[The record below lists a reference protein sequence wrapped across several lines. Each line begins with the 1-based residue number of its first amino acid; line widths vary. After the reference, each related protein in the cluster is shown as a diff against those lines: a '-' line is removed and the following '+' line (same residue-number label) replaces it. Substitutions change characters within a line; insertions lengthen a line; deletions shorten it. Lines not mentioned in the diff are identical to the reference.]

1 MSGRSLGTNLHSAM
15 VTPMMPHHFHGFRLL
30 PSRARPVTLGQFLTR
45 ELRKQVMGCSGRSD
59 HAIPNEGLVHELLFF
74 VRNAVVLRAH
84 ISFDISG
91 TKSYVL
97 DVRQLKVI

>member
-1 MSGRSLGTNLHSAM
+1 
-15 VTPMMPHHFHGFRLL
+15 
-30 PSRARPVTLGQFLTR
+30 
-45 ELRKQVMGCSGRSD
+45 MGCSGRSD
-59 HAIPNEGLVHELLFF
+59 ATPNEGLVHELLFS

-97 DVRQLKVI
+97 DVRQLKVM